1 MRPGLAHVRQVQPQD
16 NGQGQVRAP
25 RPPDWIL
32 DLWLRPSQYAKMPTG
47 YNLLQGLDMVFGG
60 IAAAAAGMMLLP
72 VSSESLVRCRIGF
85 LPCRKLCRVEGFPPP
100 QTFLRTLLLEG
111 SWNNSGGGYLV
122 QTRSILRC
130 VPIFLPVLNYTPE
143 EDTSG
148 PHHRILI
155 AEVVVL
161 PDRVAFRSHFQTWLL
176 NQRS

>member
-32 DLWLRPSQYAKMPTG
+32 DLRLRPSQYAKMPTG
-47 YNLLQGLDMVFGG
+47 YKLLRGLDIVFEG
-60 IAAAAAGMMLLP
+60 IAAAAVGMMLLP
-72 VSSESLVRCRIGF
+72 VRSFGAGLALCLVATCVGWRAF
-85 LPCRKLCRVEGFPPP
+85 LPP

-176 NQRS
+176 N